1 MIQDGTTMR
10 SASAAL
16 LSLDLD
22 FPGRK
27 AEYLSAVASSAL
39 DGVLSGERL
48 RSLDADEALRQ
59 VREILGI
66 GPFAAE
72 LIIIRGANFPDV
84 LPRNERRL
92 EAEIAEQ
99 YGTDRTIEQI
109 TQAWHPFRAWAGV
122 HLRASREERTHEI
135 ARGRAPR
142 RP

>member
-1 MIQDGTTMR
+1 MR
-10 SASAAL
+10 SASAVL

-99 YGTDRTIEQI
+99 YGTDRTIE
-109 TQAWHPFRAWAGV
+109 
-122 HLRASREERTHEI
+122 
-135 ARGRAPR
+135 
-142 RP
+142 

>member
-1 MIQDGTTMR
+1 MR

-27 AEYLSAVASSAL
+27 AEYLRAVASSAL

-84 LPRNERRL
+84 LPRNEHRL